1 MQETTKIKLKRNLA
15 IGIKVSF
22 AIGLVFFII
31 SNNYSDMQLWSL
43 YMGLSALAIVIGSIL
58 GFIYFLRPR
67 TEDEQEKARNSTI
80 VKYMSYLLKAA
91 LVIIL
96 ICGVISF
103 PKELI
108 KELISAII

>member
-1 MQETTKIKLKRNLA
+1 MQETTMIKLKRNLE

-31 SNNYSDMQLWSL
+31 GNNYSDMQLWAL
-43 YMGLSALAIVIGSIL
+43 YMGLSALAIVIGGIL

-67 TEDEQEKARNSTI
+67 TEDEQEKARNSI
-80 VKYMSYLLKAA
+80 VVKLLRAGM
-91 LVIIL
+91 VIVL
-96 ICGVISF
+96 IYGVISF

-108 KELISAII
+108 KELISAILI